1 VGKPYLLELES
12 LAATYAWALNAPLA
26 PLSERWRRFCSS
38 SLVAVGSGGSFTAA
52 NLAVYLHE
60 RYTGCVAKA
69 VTPLEAAHSKLN
81 WGKVAALV
89 LTARGGN
96 PDVLGAFRYLA
107 RGEPQQLGTLCT
119 RLESPLADLA
129 DEYGADCF
137 DFELP
142 TGKDGFLATN
152 SLLASAVV
160 LARLY
165 GEAMGEIAVLPAKFT
180 DLLAGCEPEMTHGS
194 EDRLWKSETLIVLYS
209 SCTRAAA
216 VDLESKFSEAAIG
229 NLQAV
234 DYRNFAHGRHHW
246 LARRGSSTGIIA
258 FIADEVNSLARK
270 TLKLI
275 PAKIPTLGVDVGAEG
290 PRAAIAALVHAIR
303 LVGRAGQA
311 VDLDPGRPHVPPFGR
326 AIYHLNAFGA
336 RVENGA
342 GDESAAIVR
351 KSGVTIDALEM
362 RNELPAW
369 RQAHASFSAVMQRA
383 RFGGIVLDYDGTLCD
398 TARRFEGPDV
408 EVAKHLIRLAKGGT
422 VIGIAT
428 GRGKSVRV
436 ALRKALP
443 KTLWKQFVVGY
454 YNGGDIGALKDDAHP
469 DGSDVVDDSLKAVAK
484 AIKIDTSI
492 SGVAQLV
499 FRGPQITIEPN
510 RNSNPEMLWQYL
522 QQFLYQLNVP
532 GVMALRSSHSMDVV
546 APFVTKQTV
555 VDEVRNRI
563 GNDHSILCIGD
574 RGRWPGNDFTLLN
587 NPHSLSVDEVSPD
600 PARCWNL
607 APAGKRGVA
616 ATLFYFERLAAS
628 KDGVRLSL
636 TTTRK
641 KVSAKRARP

>member
-1 VGKPYLLELES
+1 MGKPYLLELQS
-12 LAATYAWALNAPLA
+12 LEATYAWALNAPLA
-26 PLSERWRRFCSS
+26 PLSERWSRFCRS

-52 NLAVYLHE
+52 SLAVYLHE

-69 VTPLEAAHSKLN
+69 VTPLEAAHSKIN
-81 WGKVAALV
+81 WGKAAALV
-89 LTARGGN
+89 FTARGGN
-96 PDVLGAFRYLA
+96 PDVLGAFRHLA
-107 RGEPQQLGTLCT
+107 RSEPQQLGTLCT
-119 RLESPLADLA
+119 RLDSPLADLA
-129 DEYGADCF
+129 NECGAECF

-160 LARLY
+160 LTRLY
-165 GEAMGEIAVLPAKFT
+165 GEALGEIAGLPAKFA
-180 DLLAGCEPEMTHGS
+180 DLFVDREPEMMHGS
-194 EDRLWKSETLIVLYS
+194 EEKLWKSETLIVLYS
-209 SCTRAAA
+209 SCTRAGA

-258 FIADEVNSLARK
+258 FLCDEVDPLARK

-275 PAKIPTLGVDVGAEG
+275 PTKIPTLGVDVGAEG

-326 AIYHLNAFGA
+326 AIYHLNAFGE
-336 RVENGA
+336 RA
-342 GDESAAIVR
+342 GTSASDESTAIVR
-351 KSGVTIDALEM
+351 KSGLTIDALQA
-362 RNELPAW
+362 RNELSVW
-369 RQAHASFSAVMQRA
+369 RQAQASFSSVMQQA

-398 TARRFEGPDV
+398 EARRTEGLDI
-408 EVAKHLIRLAKGGT
+408 EVAKQLIRIAKCGA

-436 ALRKALP
+436 ALQKAIP
-443 KTLWKQFVVGY
+443 KTLWKQFLVGY
-454 YNGGDIGALKDDAHP
+454 YNGGDVGALKDDAHP
-469 DGSDVVDDSLKAVAK
+469 DGRDAVGDSLKTVAK
-484 AIKIDTSI
+484 ALKLDPLIPD
-492 SGVAQLV
+492 AANLE
-499 FRGPQITIEPN
+499 FRLPQITIQPK
-510 RNSNPEMLWQYL
+510 RNPEILWQYL

-555 VDEVRNRI
+555 VDQVRNRI
-563 GNDHSILCIGD
+563 GNDLSILCIGD
-574 RGRWPGNDFTLLN
+574 RGCWPGNDFSLLN

-600 PARCWNL
+600 PTRCWNL

-616 ATLFYFERLAAS
+616 ATLYYFERLVAG
-628 KDGVRLSL
+628 KEGLRLSL
-636 TTTRK
+636 TTVRK
-641 KVSAKRARP
+641 KDSAKRVRP